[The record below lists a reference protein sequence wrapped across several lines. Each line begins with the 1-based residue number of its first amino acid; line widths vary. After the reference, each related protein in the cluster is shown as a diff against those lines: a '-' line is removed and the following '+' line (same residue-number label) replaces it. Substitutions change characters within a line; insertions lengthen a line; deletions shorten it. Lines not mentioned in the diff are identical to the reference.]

1 MAETDAADNLRAHL
15 RAATMAAHE
24 LLGDAMQA
32 ASGWRSITDYARF
45 LRLQHAARSPLEDW
59 LDTHAPGELRPPR
72 QTGLIACDLFVLGQ
86 PVPEPAGAFVLQ
98 QARPDRSLAEAQSE
112 SPGEALGAAWV
123 LAGSALGNRAILK
136 QVERARAARAD
147 HAWPTAF
154 LGDGQ
159 MAGFWHGL
167 RRRIERPALAG
178 EASGAARAAAAVFA
192 HFLAHVRGDYL
203 RGEPVRDYHFGD
215 WPIGNRGAPA

>member
-123 LAGSALGNRAILK
+123 LAGSALGNRAIAR
-136 QVERARAARAD
+136 QVARIGGGV
-147 HAWPTAF
+147 WPTAF
-154 LGDGQ
+154 LGDEA
-159 MAGFWHGL
+159 MLAFWQSL
-167 RRRIERPALAG
+167 RARIERPALIA
-178 EASGAARAAAAVFA
+178 EATGAAHAAAAVFA
-192 HFLAHVRGDYL
+192 HFLAVAEGD
-203 RGEPVRDYHFGD
+203 
-215 WPIGNRGAPA
+215 APGMAAARVDA